1 MKPTLQICL
10 WSLCLL
16 TITPRIYAQ
25 IEVIQDEIQISH
37 PRFQSGMSPNQRSV
51 QILTKEMIQK
61 YSGLSLAE
69 LLQFETGI
77 DIRRRGPNDVQTD
90 VSIRGGNF
98 EQVLILLNGVRMSDP
113 QTGHHSFYLP
123 ISLTLIDRIE
133 IIKGPTSRIYG
144 QNAFSGVINIIT
156 TAAEAHQVN
165 VGMTGGSFGQK
176 GAEASL
182 HLVTE
187 NAQHLS
193 HYSYEE
199 GDGYRFNTD
208 FLSRKIFHQSKFRLS
223 EIAKINVMAGFSD
236 RRFGA
241 NGFYANPAFINQYE
255 EVQTSIAAVEVPL
268 LFSNGINLKP
278 RISWRRNQDH
288 YQFNRSNPFA
298 FRNFHINNR
307 ILFEVQSQIP
317 SQHGPI
323 GLGIEIGQEYLR
335 SNNLGRRDRTLFGI
349 YTDWK
354 PKLSIAELDISLGFF
369 LSKWSDTN
377 FRLFPGLDLSYA
389 LSQKSNFFLTSNF
402 ASRMPS
408 YTDLYYTSPGERGNP
423 LLNAERNFSTELGYK
438 WKSSRLHV
446 ASSVYHS
453 MGRSLIDWAK
463 DSINQSF
470 WQAQNIGKLNL
481 TGIELNICFK
491 PAWSNSQPSWQS
503 QLSLGLLYQDASDV
517 SQLPSRYALDFV
529 NFQGILG
536 IQQNLG
542 LRGLSTNLRY
552 RYLARNTRSL
562 DPLLNQRVVDMSVD
576 YEIRKTRISYQIHNL
591 GGAIYKETNLV
602 EMPGRWHQI
611 SVSQNINLK

>member
-1 MKPTLQICL
+1 MKPAFRLYL
-10 WSLCLL
+10 WSIFLL
-16 TITPRIYAQ
+16 TIVPTINAQ
-25 IEVIQDEIQISH
+25 IEIIQEEIQISH
-37 PRFQSGMSPNQRSV
+37 PRFQSGMSPDQRSV
-51 QILTKEMIQK
+51 TILTKEMIQK
-61 YSGLSLAE
+61 STGLSLAE
-69 LLQFETGI
+69 LLQFESGI

-123 ISLTLIDRIE
+123 ISLSLIERIE

-144 QNAFSGVINIIT
+144 QNAFSGIINIIT
-156 TAAEAHQVN
+156 TEAEAHQVSIG
-165 VGMTGGSFGQK
+165 VTSGSFGQK
-176 GAEASL
+176 GTEASL
-182 HLVTE
+182 QLVTE
-187 NAQHLS
+187 NSQHLS

-208 FLSRKIFHQSKFRLS
+208 FLSRKAFHQSKFKLS
-223 EIAKINVMAGFSD
+223 EVAKINFMAGFSD

-268 LFSNGINLKP
+268 LFSNGISLKP
-278 RISWRRNQDH
+278 RMSWRRNQDH
-288 YQFNRSNPFA
+288 YQFNRTNPLA

-307 ILFEVQSQIP
+307 ILFELQSQIP
-317 SQHGPI
+317 FQHGPI
-323 GLGIEIGQEYLR
+323 GLGIELGQEYLR
-335 SNNLGRRDRTLFGI
+335 SNNLGRRDRRIFGL

-354 PKLSIAELDISLGFF
+354 PKLSLTSLDISLGFF

-377 FRLFPGLDLSYA
+377 FRLFPGFDLSYV
-389 LSQKSNFFLTSNF
+389 LSQKSKIFLTSNL

-408 YTDLYYTSPGERGNP
+408 YTDLHYTSPGERGNP
-423 LLNAERNFSTELGYK
+423 LLEAERNFSTELGYK
-438 WKSSRLHV
+438 WKSSQIHLE
-446 ASSVYHS
+446 SSVYHS
-453 MGRSLIDWAK
+453 IGRSLIDWAK

-470 WQAQNIGKLNL
+470 WQAQNIGRLNL
-481 TGIELNICFK
+481 TGAEMNVRFK
-491 PAWSNSQPSWQS
+491 PRWTSRIPWHTQF
-503 QLSLGLLYQDASDV
+503 SLGLLYQDATNVSD
-517 SQLPSRYALDFV
+517 LPSRYALDFV
-529 NFQGILG
+529 NFQGLIG

-552 RYLARNTRSL
+552 RYLLRNSRSL
-562 DPLLNQRVVDMSVD
+562 DPLLDQRVIDMSLV
-576 YEIRKTRISYQIHNL
+576 YEIGKTRISYQIHNL
-591 GGAIYKETNLV
+591 SGAIYKETNLV